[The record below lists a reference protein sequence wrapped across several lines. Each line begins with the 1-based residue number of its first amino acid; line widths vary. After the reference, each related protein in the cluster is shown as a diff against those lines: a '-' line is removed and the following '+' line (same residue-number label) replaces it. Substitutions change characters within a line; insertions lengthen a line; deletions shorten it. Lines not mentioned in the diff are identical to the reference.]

1 MAQIGILLKL
11 GVEKFLN
18 FIIIQSSLKLCNSN
32 AEKGM
37 ARGYHLGRVEIIN
50 IIMLTALLPPPTM
63 FRLLVVPEIHKDAQ
77 I

>member
-32 AEKGM
+32 AQKGM
-37 ARGYHLGRVEIIN
+37 ARGYHLGGFEIIN
-50 IIMLTALLPPPTM
+50 IIMLTALLLPPTM
-63 FRLLVVPEIHKDAQ
+63 FHLLVVPEIHKDAQ
-77 I
+77 V